1 MRFIGKWVVIPTLF
15 LVVTSMSLY
24 AKDVSKHFTAAD
36 TDKDGKLS
44 VSEAAASAEK
54 RADTK
59 VEELLKKHDTNG
71 DGTIA
76 KDEIKEKKAQ
86 KMGLFTADA
95 NSDGKV
101 SKEELTTLLRNKTSE
116 RSTASF
122 KARDANSDGFV
133 TPEEV
138 KQFKPKDG
146 GSTVETLKKEGID
159 TIISEIGDLF

>member
-1 MRFIGKWVVIPTLF
+1 MRFIGKQVVVSSLF
-15 LVVTSMSLY
+15 LVVTTMSVY

-44 VSEAAASAEK
+44 ATEAATAAGK
-54 RADTK
+54 RTENK
-59 VEELLKKHDTNG
+59 VAELLKKHDANG
-71 DGTIA
+71 DGFIA

-95 NSDGKV
+95 NNDGKV

-116 RSTASF
+116 RSTAAF

-133 TPEEV
+133 TPDEV
-138 KQFKPKDG
+138 KQFKQKEG
-146 GSTVETLKKEGID
+146 GNPVETLKKEGID
-159 TIISEIGDLF
+159 SIMSEIGDLF

>member
-1 MRFIGKWVVIPTLF
+1 MRLIGKWVVVPTLF
-15 LVVTSMSLY
+15 LVVTSMSVY

-44 VSEAAASAEK
+44 AGEVAASAEK

-71 DGTIA
+71 DGAIA
-76 KDEIKEKKAQ
+76 KEEIKEKKAQ
-86 KMGLFTADA
+86 KMGLFTADT

-101 SKEELTTLLRNKTSE
+101 SKEELTTLLRTKTSE

-122 KARDANSDGFV
+122 KVRDANSDGFV

-138 KQFKPKDG
+138 KQFKQKAG
-146 GSTVETLKKEGID
+146 ESTVETLKKEGID
-159 TIISEIGDLF
+159 TIISEIGDIF

>member
-1 MRFIGKWVVIPTLF
+1 MRLIGKWVVVPTLF
-15 LVVTSMSLY
+15 LVVTSMSVY
-24 AKDVSKHFTAAD
+24 AKDASKHFTAAD

-44 VSEAAASAEK
+44 ASEVAASAEK

-71 DGTIA
+71 DGAIA

-95 NSDGKV
+95 NNDGKV
-101 SKEELTTLLRNKTSE
+101 AKEELTTLLRNKTSE

-133 TPEEV
+133 TLDEV
-138 KQFKPKDG
+138 KQFKQKDG

-159 TIISEIGDLF
+159 TIISEIGDIF

>member
-1 MRFIGKWVVIPTLF
+1 MRLIGKLVVVPALF
-15 LVVTSMSLY
+15 LAVTTMSVY

-59 VEELLKKHDTNG
+59 VDELLKKHDTNG
-71 DGTIA
+71 DGSIA

-116 RSTASF
+116 RSTAAF
-122 KARDANSDGFV
+122 KARDVNADGFV
-133 TPEEV
+133 TPDEI
-138 KQFKPKDG
+138 KQFKLKDG
-146 GSTVETLKKEGID
+146 GSSVETLKKEGID
-159 TIISEIGDLF
+159 TIITEIGDLF

>member
-1 MRFIGKWVVIPTLF
+1 MRFTGKLMVVSLLF
-15 LVVTSMSLY
+15 LAVTAMSVY

-44 VSEAAASAEK
+44 ATEAAAAAEK
-54 RADTK
+54 RADNK
-59 VEELLKKHDTNG
+59 VAELLKKHDANE
-71 DGTIA
+71 DGFIA

-95 NSDGKV
+95 NNDGKV

-116 RSTASF
+116 RSTAAF

-133 TPEEV
+133 TPDEI
-138 KQFKPKDG
+138 KQFKQKEG